1 MKINHEE
8 LSFIDMQES
17 GLITAIKEE
26 FVEEDDLIR
35 YDAEN
40 CAVTVLDEDLDL
52 KSIANS
58 DIYLSCYVYLT
69 SIDGRNINNFG
80 EYGDKNIND
89 IIDEIAEKN
98 GW

>member
-1 MKINHEE
+1 MH
-8 LSFIDMQES
+8 ES

-40 CAVTVLDEDLDL
+40 CAVTILDEDFDL

-69 SIDGRNINNFG
+69 SIDGRNVG
-80 EYGDKNIND
+80 DYEEYGNKNIND
-89 IIDEIAEKN
+89 IIDKIAEKN